1 MSQDKN
7 HDRSDNMPETAR
19 EEVLREIEDAEN
31 RTQDSTEQRRH
42 RGEAGEAITPNTGAQ
57 EESHGD

>member
-1 MSQDKN
+1 VSQDKN
-7 HDRSDNMPETAR
+7 HDSSDKHPETAL

-31 RTQDSTEQRRH
+31 RTQDSAEQRRH
-42 RGEAGEAITPNTGAQ
+42 RGEAGEAITPNTRAE